1 MSLSPLSF
9 VVVAGIET
17 NKGKL
22 LSLPCLDCNL
32 YQFIMYFSD
41 HFESKSSSVLS
52 FQIVIYIYILD
63 RNHHQGCSLLYFK
76 GCLYHGVID
85 LYHRYEYVDL
95 SGTTDF
101 VVSFSI
107 EETRCWLVV
116 YIDWYKYVNVYEYV
130 IFYIICHGV
139 NRIHCFSESFTG
151 RAFHIREQVILPQY
165 MFTRS
170 CNPFFLLIFGDHS
183 KSNVLFTL

>member
-1 MSLSPLSF
+1 MDQNHYWVILGSFSDQKMYISNLRIEIIISF
-9 VVVAGIET
+9 V
-17 NKGKL
+17 
-22 LSLPCLDCNL
+22 
-32 YQFIMYFSD
+32 FSD
-41 HFESKSSSVLS
+41 RN
-52 FQIVIYIYILD
+52 IYIYILD

-170 CNPFFLLIFGDHS
+170 CNPFFF
-183 KSNVLFTL
+183 